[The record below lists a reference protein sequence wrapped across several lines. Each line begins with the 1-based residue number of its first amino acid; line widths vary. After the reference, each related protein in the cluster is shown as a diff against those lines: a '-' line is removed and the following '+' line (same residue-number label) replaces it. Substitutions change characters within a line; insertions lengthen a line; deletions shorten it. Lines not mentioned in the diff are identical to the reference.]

1 MKTQAKIP
9 APDVRQPDASLL
21 VPASPLA
28 GDPRAAANDELPGE
42 EHDTSENPL
51 WVINIAMA
59 AFFTTAALVMMIT

>member
-9 APDVRQPDASLL
+9 TPAVRQTDVSML

-28 GDPRAAANDELPGE
+28 SDAGAAANDELPGE
-42 EHDTSENPL
+42 QHDTSENPL

-59 AFFTTAALVMMIT
+59 AFFITAALVMMIT